1 MCPAPVRRRRRA
13 PVSGRGRPPE
23 LQPPLAQERRRGRRP
38 RTPSGTLDAD
48 GAGSD
53 DASAEG
59 FEAVPPAGDG
69 AGEGRRA
76 AGTAA
81 ACTWACCW
89 TAARDTTLLPGANAA
104 ADAARQATRTERI
117 FVYWVVGVVDLPTNC
132 SLGCRRSDDI
142 RGQSG
147 NEQKGAAG
155 QEFRGEGVGRRVCV
169 TTRGRTLLHA
179 HQRTTEQRTHTHRA
193 ERTTQRSSAVSHMG
207 TTMRR
212 RCCAAAT
219 TTAPRPPGAILRPL
233 VTLLSLGERLHAR
246 LGRQP
251 EALAHRQRG
260 GAATLG
266 IGGAAAQ
273 VAEGV

>member
-147 NEQKGAAG
+147 NEQKGAAA
-155 QEFRGEGVGRRVCV
+155 QEFRGEKVGGMRVCV
-169 TTRGRTLLHA
+169 TTERGLSS
-179 HQRTTEQRTHTHRA
+179 THTRGQQSNELTH
-193 ERTTQRSSAVSHMG
+193 TVLSA
-207 TTMRR
+207 
-212 RCCAAAT
+212 
-219 TTAPRPPGAILRPL
+219 
-233 VTLLSLGERLHAR
+233 
-246 LGRQP
+246 
-251 EALAHRQRG
+251 
-260 GAATLG
+260 
-266 IGGAAAQ
+266 
-273 VAEGV
+273 